1 MIANACILSK
11 AGGLDD
17 KLEDWRKVVDI
28 DFNGAYYCQSINQS
42 INTLLTCCSL
52 TSGVM
57 AMQALPPAEARVIRT
72 PAKAHKTVNT

>member
-28 DFNGAYYCQSINQS
+28 DFNGAYYCARTAGEILRKQG
-42 INTLLTCCSL
+42 
-52 TSGVM
+52 SGN
-57 AMQALPPAEARVIRT
+57 LIFVI
-72 PAKAHKTVNT
+72 HE